1 MLFHLLYFLKLE
13 KLNEGPGH
21 TREHLSLW
29 RQPFQDRQ
37 IGVRVGRSLV
47 FDSGEFI
54 MSVMMSLTAVK
65 GSGYISS
72 HVHRAYSD
80 RSMCRQKK
88 NNKKKPSDIFQT
100 LLPTES
106 DKMHQISKM

>member
-1 MLFHLLYFLKLE
+1 
-13 KLNEGPGH
+13 
-21 TREHLSLW
+21 
-29 RQPFQDRQ
+29 
-37 IGVRVGRSLV
+37 
-47 FDSGEFI
+47 

-88 NNKKKPSDIFQT
+88 PKKKNLQT
-100 LLPTES
+100 YFKHYCPQKVTKCTRYLKCRGNTVYLLS
-106 DKMHQISKM
+106 NNLKAQYAVNVQKIYWRYKYCVNYKY